1 MSRHVQR
8 GTLLQVAKAAAESE
22 AASMENSSA
31 EASEQGD
38 SPPASPGAGE
48 KAVNPSEK

>member
-1 MSRHVQR
+1 MC
-8 GTLLQVAKAAAESE
+8 TLPKPLLLPQVAKAAAESE

-38 SPPASPGAGE
+38 SPPASPGAG
-48 KAVNPSEK
+48 A